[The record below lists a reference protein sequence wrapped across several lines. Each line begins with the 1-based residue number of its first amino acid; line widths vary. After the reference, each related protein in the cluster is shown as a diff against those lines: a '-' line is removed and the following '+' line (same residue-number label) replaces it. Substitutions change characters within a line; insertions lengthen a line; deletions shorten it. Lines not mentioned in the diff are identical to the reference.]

1 VAINSLSIIYVQS
14 DTIALQVLQIRFHA
28 MAQMSIKISK
38 EIHHASLLV
47 LRGIS
52 VQIVKGQN
60 VSLRK
65 VNCHSTVMV
74 LRKVLKNV
82 MSVLIIL

>member
-14 DTIALQVLQIRFHA
+14 DTIALLVLQIRFHA

-38 EIHHASLLV
+38 EIQHASLLV

-52 VQIVKGQN
+52 VQIVKGHS
-60 VSLRK
+60 VSHRK

-74 LRKVLKNV
+74 LRKLLKNV
-82 MSVLIIL
+82 MSGLIIL

>member
-38 EIHHASLLV
+38 EIQHASLLV
-47 LRGIS
+47 PQAIS
-52 VQIVKGQN
+52 VQIVKGYN